1 MILNFN
7 FFDET
12 TLFHGDLVFSNI
24 IYEPNKEN
32 IKIFDPMGNIFG
44 HWVYDLAKIGQCVLG
59 NYDLIDSEMYIKEK
73 NFYKIFSVE
82 KESIESLFFETFDEQ
97 IQKISKRVFY
107 SLIASLYLSLI
118 PLHSHSKLNQKLFY
132 SEFEYFYNLSLNE

>member
-73 NFYKIFSVE
+73 NFTKYFLLK
-82 KESIESLFFETFDEQ
+82 
-97 IQKISKRVFY
+97 KRV
-107 SLIASLYLSLI
+107 
-118 PLHSHSKLNQKLFY
+118 
-132 SEFEYFYNLSLNE
+132 